1 MYSFFL
7 FSKSF
12 PKCEK
17 VFTYIYD
24 VRYFRKDAH
33 AQAASLRKTSF
44 SYINIFCLAQ
54 SKYFH
59 RTVNIGKLSK
69 NKSQVTWDISH
80 NFACV
85 GIFFPN
91 NFTWKQNCAIFSNCK
106 CMDRNHFR
114 KRLQSFTKSIKVD
127 FKTTRTI
134 FKDHAILG

>member
-24 VRYFRKDAH
+24 VRYFRKDAQ
-33 AQAASLRKTSF
+33 AQAASLRKTGF

-59 RTVNIGKLSK
+59 RTANIGKLSK

-85 GIFFPN
+85 SIFFLATLHGN
-91 NFTWKQNCAIFSNCK
+91 KIVQYFQNYK

>member
-59 RTVNIGKLSK
+59 RTANIGKLSK
-69 NKSQVTWDISH
+69 NKTQVTWDISH

-85 GIFFPN
+85 SIFFLATLHGN
-91 NFTWKQNCAIFSNCK
+91 KIVQYFQNYK

>member
-54 SKYFH
+54 LKYFH

-91 NFTWKQNCAIFSNCK
+91 NFTWKQNCAIFSK
-106 CMDRNHFR
+106 
-114 KRLQSFTKSIKVD
+114 LQMYGPKSF
-127 FKTTRTI
+127 
-134 FKDHAILG
+134 